1 MKRTTLILAFVTATA
16 IIAAPGN
23 AADSVRIAPLGSR
36 AYYGTN
42 FGNRYQYFGLGY
54 GYGPGAFGPGGWSGY
69 SGRYGGYGRSGGYG
83 RYGGGYGGGYGSG
96 RYGGFGADLQL
107 QQLHQQQMMW
117 TMNFAPIP
125 QMPPPM
131 TINPFWNPY
140 QSRLGDDIYHRNEPA
155 PVPETIENPFIH
167 SHRSEGGTSARGG

>member
-1 MKRTTLILAFVTATA
+1 MRRTTLTLAFLAALAIAGTTAH
-16 IIAAPGN
+16 
-23 AADSVRIAPLGSR
+23 AADLVRVAPLGSR

-69 SGRYGGYGRSGGYG
+69 SGRLGGYG
-83 RYGGGYGGGYGSG
+83 RYGGGRGYGGGYFGSG
-96 RYGGFGADLQL
+96 RYGGFAADLQL

-131 TINPFWNPY
+131 TVNPFWNPY
-140 QSRLGDDIYHRNEPA
+140 QSRLGDDIYHRTEPA
-155 PVPETIENPFIH
+155 PLPETIENPFVH
-167 SHRSEGGTSARGG
+167 SHRSEGGKSASGG